1 VISAQAARDARVS
14 ARGAGTFGG
23 LRIWWALLLSVA
35 GGAAVYASFPPV
47 DAWPLA
53 AVGPGMLVVA
63 LAGRSLRGSLL
74 CGLAFGLG
82 LFVPLLS
89 WLVNVAWYAWFALA
103 VAETV
108 IFALLTIGQ
117 RLLLRLPGWPAAVAG
132 WWVLVEGI
140 RDRWPFAFPWG
151 RLAMSQSVA
160 PDVRWVAIGGAP
172 LLTFLVALTGA
183 MIARAVLCCL
193 GGDDPP
199 HTPPALA
206 PLRGARGCGGGD
218 DRRGARRRAAA
229 RRPGRRRA
237 DGHDRGDPGQ
247 RAAGPEPAAAAQ

>member
-1 VISAQAARDARVS
+1 
-14 ARGAGTFGG
+14 
-23 LRIWWALLLSVA
+23 
-35 GGAAVYASFPPV
+35 
-47 DAWPLA
+47 
-53 AVGPGMLVVA
+53 MLVVA

-74 CGLAFGLG
+74 CGLAFGLA

-108 IFALLTIGQ
+108 IFALLCLGQ

-183 MIARAVLCCL
+183 MIARAVLCSRLL
-193 GGDDPP
+193 GGNDSSPRAWIGP
-199 HTPPALA
+199 WL
-206 PLRGARGCGGGD
+206 
-218 DRRGARRRAAA
+218 AAA
-229 RRPGRRRA
+229 VTIGAVLAGGLLPV
-237 DGHDRGDPGQ
+237 DPVGGVPTATI
-247 RAAGPEPAAAAQ
+247 AAIQG